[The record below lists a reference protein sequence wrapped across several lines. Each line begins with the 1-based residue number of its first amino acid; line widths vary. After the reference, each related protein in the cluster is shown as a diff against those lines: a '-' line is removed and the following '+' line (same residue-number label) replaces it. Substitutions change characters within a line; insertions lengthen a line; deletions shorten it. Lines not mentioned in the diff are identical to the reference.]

1 MNDELI
7 EQLREIAG
15 KLKGQ
20 KVVVPFSL
28 KNEKTIIPEGN
39 YDAEKLIY
47 FIADMLEWYEEN
59 NPYNDSNF

>member
-47 FIADMLEWYEEN
+47 FIADMLE
-59 NPYNDSNF
+59 

>member
-1 MNDELI
+1 MNDEI
-7 EQLREIAG
+7 IRQLREIAC
-15 KLKGQ
+15 KLKGE

-39 YDAEKLIY
+39 YDAEELIY

-59 NPYNDSNF
+59 NSHNGNNF